1 MELLDEKDILNY
13 FLWHIDTVGAKI
25 NILDIQK
32 KIGSPIG
39 IKFFE
44 IIIDNFSTNQI
55 IKLNEEGN
63 EAIIVDAAAFKERI
77 SFFLS
82 GPKEPQIEKKERILL
97 GEIKEPKAR
106 KTIEEKTT
114 PSQRTDTEREKLLLK
129 PIKINGEKMPIII
142 SYPPSFHGRIKKL
155 INKYPN
161 LPIYTFGKF
170 VRYAFQT
177 AKEEILICNP
187 FIDFNGVG
195 SIFNE
200 IIETIEKNIR
210 LKILT
215 RDIVK
220 RNTYTFNNKNSDKIR
235 GLLKILEVFKSDNK
249 LNLVEIRDFGVRFL
263 ISSPYSKHY
272 EGIHQKLIITDEK
285 LCYLGSGEIRD
296 GTLLNN
302 ADLGCVITNVEEI
315 RFYKEFYNLF
325 WDAEESIPIKYE
337 NLKSFI
343 IE

>member
-1 MELLDEKDILNY
+1 
-13 FLWHIDTVGAKI
+13 
-25 NILDIQK
+25 
-32 KIGSPIG
+32 
-39 IKFFE
+39 
-44 IIIDNFSTNQI
+44 
-55 IKLNEEGN
+55 
-63 EAIIVDAAAFKERI
+63 
-77 SFFLS
+77 
-82 GPKEPQIEKKERILL
+82 
-97 GEIKEPKAR
+97 
-106 KTIEEKTT
+106 
-114 PSQRTDTEREKLLLK
+114 
-129 PIKINGEKMPIII
+129 MPIII

-170 VRYAFQT
+170 VRYAFQI
-177 AKEEILICNP
+177 AEEEILICNP

-249 LNLVEIRDFGVRFL
+249 LNLVEIRDFGVQFQ

-302 ADLGCVITNVEEI
+302 ADLGCVITNIEEI

-325 WDAEESIPIKYE
+325 WDAEESIPIKYQ

>member
-1 MELLDEKDILNY
+1 M
-13 FLWHIDTVGAKI
+13 
-25 NILDIQK
+25 
-32 KIGSPIG
+32 
-39 IKFFE
+39 
-44 IIIDNFSTNQI
+44 
-55 IKLNEEGN
+55 
-63 EAIIVDAAAFKERI
+63 
-77 SFFLS
+77 
-82 GPKEPQIEKKERILL
+82 
-97 GEIKEPKAR
+97 
-106 KTIEEKTT
+106 
-114 PSQRTDTEREKLLLK
+114 
-129 PIKINGEKMPIII
+129 
-142 SYPPSFHGRIKKL
+142 
-155 INKYPN
+155 NKYPN

-177 AKEEILICNP
+177 AEEEILICNP

-195 SIFNE
+195 SIFTE

-220 RNTYTFNNKNSDKIR
+220 RSTYTFNNKNSDKIR
-235 GLLKILEVFKSDNK
+235 GLLKILEVFKSENK
-249 LNLVEIRDFGVRFL
+249 LNLVEIRDFGVRFQ
-263 ISSPYSKHY
+263 ISSPYSRHY

-302 ADLGCVITNVEEI
+302 ADLGCIITNIEEI
-315 RFYKEFYNLF
+315 RFYKDFYNLF

-337 NLKSFI
+337 DLKSFI